1 VTTLTDNSIRVPQK
15 VAYGRARSSRAV
27 VGVGVAGNVFIAAGA
42 FRLSFA
48 ALADLAH
55 RAGLDASEAWVWP
68 LIVDGVIV
76 VATVAVVALHQHGLV
91 ATRYPWVLLLAATGV
106 SVTANATHALVTA
119 DASVPTIVA
128 ACVAAVPP
136 LVLLATTHLTV
147 ELIRWSRTPTGDG
160 PLARAELTSTEVS
173 RASSPHKTITARR
186 GRAKVS
192 RISAFAPGSV
202 EAMRLQ
208 GNGWSNR
215 RIAKHL
221 GVHPSTVGR
230 WLRNAA
236 ARPEST
242 TTNELVPALGEK
254 AAQDGG
260 SPTGQ
265 DQQETKEDSHGRS

>member
-1 VTTLTDNSIRVPQK
+1 VTTLTQASRS
-15 VAYGRARSSRAV
+15 VARAASSGSSRSSRAV

-91 ATRYPWVLLLAATGV
+91 ATRYPWVLLLTATGV

-119 DASVPTIVA
+119 DASVPSVVA

-147 ELIRWSRTPTGDG
+147 ELIRWSRG
-160 PLARAELTSTEVS
+160 PVGTDRSLRPNSLPPCCRVH
-173 RASSPHKTITARR
+173 RVRQSPL
-186 GRAKVS
+186 V
-192 RISAFAPGSV
+192 
-202 EAMRLQ
+202 
-208 GNGWSNR
+208 
-215 RIAKHL
+215 
-221 GVHPSTVGR
+221 
-230 WLRNAA
+230 AA
-236 ARPEST
+236 ARRCRGSRLSRRGPWRQCGSRATAGQTGASHNIWESIRR
-242 TTNELVPALGEK
+242 
-254 AAQDGG
+254 
-260 SPTGQ
+260 
-265 DQQETKEDSHGRS
+265 RSDVG

>member
-1 VTTLTDNSIRVPQK
+1 MPAENSTPVP
-15 VAYGRARSSRAV
+15 VATANPDSRSSRKV
-27 VGVGVAGNVFIAAGA
+27 VGVGVVGNVFIAAGA

-91 ATRYPWVLLLAATGV
+91 ATRYPWLLLLAATGV

-119 DASVPTIVA
+119 DSSVPPIVA

-147 ELIRWSRTPTGDG
+147 ELIRWSRNPVKDD
-160 PLARAELTSTEVS
+160 PPVRVEASPPDVS
-173 RASSPHKTITARR
+173 GEPRKATAMRR
-186 GRAKVS
+186 GHATLSKMS
-192 RISAFAPGSV
+192 GPAPGPA
-202 EAMRLQ
+202 EAARLQ
-208 GNGWSNR
+208 GEGWSNR

-230 WLRNAA
+230 WVNSPSAPLG
-236 ARPEST
+236 ST
-242 TTNELVPALGEK
+242 TVNELVPALGEK
-254 AAQDGG
+254 VAREGG
-260 SPTGQ
+260 SPIGQ
-265 DQQETKEDSHGRS
+265 D

>member
-1 VTTLTDNSIRVPQK
+1 MTTLAQASRS
-15 VAYGRARSSRAV
+15 VARAASSGSSRSSRAV

-91 ATRYPWVLLLAATGV
+91 ATRYPWVLLLTATGV
-106 SVTANATHALVTA
+106 SVASNATHALVTA
-119 DASVPTIVA
+119 DASVPSIVA

-147 ELIRWSRTPTGDG
+147 ELIRWSRTPVGDG
-160 PLARAELTSTEVS
+160 PLAPAELTSAVLS
-173 RASSPHKTITARR
+173 SSPRKTITARR
-186 GRAKVS
+186 GRAEVS
-192 RISAFAPGSV
+192 RISAFAPGPV

-215 RIAKHL
+215 RIAQHL

-230 WLRNAA
+230 WLANPS
-236 ARPEST
+236 ARIDST

-254 AAQDGG
+254 AARDGG

-265 DQQETKEDSHGRS
+265 DPQETKEDSYGRS